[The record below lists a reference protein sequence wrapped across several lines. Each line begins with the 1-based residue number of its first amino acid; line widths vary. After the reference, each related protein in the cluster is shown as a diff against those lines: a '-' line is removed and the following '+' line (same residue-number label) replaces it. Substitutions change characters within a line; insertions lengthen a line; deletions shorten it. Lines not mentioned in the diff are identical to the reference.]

1 MTQVIIYKQDNG
13 VISVVYPTQEAVE
26 AVGIE
31 AIAAKD
37 VPTGR
42 PYKIIEATDLPTS
55 RGQRMGWTVDDA
67 ILTDGVGA

>member
-13 VISVVYPTQEAVE
+13 VISVVHPTQEAVE
-26 AVGIE
+26 ALGIE

-42 PYKIIEATDLPTS
+42 PYKIMEETDLPANRS
-55 RGQRMGWTVDDA
+55 MRAGWTVDDA
-67 ILTDGVGA
+67 VLTDGVGA